1 MHNARSGQMHKVKF
15 LLYQIEIIIAYKK
28 MFFFF
33 IRPALQYADIIWD
46 NLPKYLSLKLE
57 NNQ

>member
-1 MHNARSGQMHKVKF
+1 
-15 LLYQIEIIIAYKK
+15 

-46 NLPKYLSLKLE
+46 NLPTYLSLKLE